1 MQRRVV
7 NLDGILD
14 LGDFPI
20 PVIIRRSVPKQA
32 DLPLQIMALPI
43 DKLYFF
49 LCQLILLFLQLQ
61 QHLLGVHFFCKPGA
75 VYGVHF
81 THKQEQAAKS
91 GVAPAYH
98 IQGSR
103 IFHVCLLG
111 RDAQY
116 HHDRYYHHGKYQ
128 RASHIDVVPL
138 PVGKL
143 ADAAEIACGKDGGIH
158 RNVSQGRYIRR
169 FLFRGVLKKQENLPS
184 AKYEMLNCVCTY
196 RAVSAVPYG
205 NITAEKHKRR
215 YICHRKQQR
224 NTANSGRPIAQHQ
237 AECAAKEKS
246 QPESPPFFQRHH
258 ENSGVDDQLQRHIDL
273 NIHRKEKVFH
283 RPPLP

>member
-1 MQRRVV
+1 MC
-7 NLDGILD
+7 
-14 LGDFPI
+14 
-20 PVIIRRSVPKQA
+20 IRDS
-32 DLPLQIMALPI
+32 
-43 DKLYFF
+43 
-49 LCQLILLFLQLQ
+49 
-61 QHLLGVHFFCKPGA
+61 
-75 VYGVHF
+75 
-81 THKQEQAAKS
+81 
-91 GVAPAYH
+91 
-98 IQGSR
+98 
-103 IFHVCLLG
+103 FHVCLLG

-169 FLFRGVLKKQENLPS
+169 FLYRGVLKKLENHPS

-224 NTANSGRPIAQHQ
+224 NTERCIRDRDMMDRG
-237 AECAAKEKS
+237 
-246 QPESPPFFQRHH
+246 
-258 ENSGVDDQLQRHIDL
+258 
-273 NIHRKEKVFH
+273 
-283 RPPLP
+283 LPSFTAISKPVR